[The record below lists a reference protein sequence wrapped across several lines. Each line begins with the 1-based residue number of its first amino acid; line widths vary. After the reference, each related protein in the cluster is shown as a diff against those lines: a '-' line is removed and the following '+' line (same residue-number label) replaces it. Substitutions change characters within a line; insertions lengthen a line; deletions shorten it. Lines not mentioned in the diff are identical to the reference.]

1 MRKTWHEEAWDE
13 YLAWQSEDRK
23 TLRRIHQLLQSIDR
37 NGYECIGRPEPLR
50 HDLTGWWSVR
60 INEADRLVFRIVEDR
75 IEILSC
81 RRFQNTRSQKLGY

>member
-1 MRKTWHEEAWDE
+1 MRKTWHEEAWEE
-13 YLAWQSEDRK
+13 YLAWQCEDRK
-23 TLRRIHQLLQSIDR
+23 TIRRIHLLLQSIDR

-50 HDLTGWWSVR
+50 NDLTGWWSVR

-81 RRFQNTRSQKLGY
+81 KGHYD

>member
-1 MRKTWHEEAWDE
+1 MRKTWHEEAREE

-23 TLRRIHQLLQSIDR
+23 MIRRIHLLLQSIDR

-50 HDLTGWWSVR
+50 NDLTGWRSVR

-81 RRFQNTRSQKLGY
+81 TGHYD